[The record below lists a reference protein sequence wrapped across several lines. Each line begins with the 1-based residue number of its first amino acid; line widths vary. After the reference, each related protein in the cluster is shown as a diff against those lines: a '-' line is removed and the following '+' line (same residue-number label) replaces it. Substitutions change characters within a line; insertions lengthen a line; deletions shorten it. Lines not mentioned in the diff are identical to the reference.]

1 MEVAFA
7 LIIVEETHPVV
18 ACETVWTFPG
28 GRGGIKM
35 HVQ

>member
-1 MEVAFA
+1 MEVVFA

-18 ACETVWTFPG
+18 ACENVRTFPG
-28 GRGGIKM
+28 GGGGIKM